1 MTDYNI
7 NFFFEDIKEPGLDYK
22 QIKHWLSLLTK
33 KYNFDLIELNYILC
47 SDDYLLN
54 INKEYL
60 QHDYYTDIIT
70 FDNSEV
76 AAEIEGDIFV
86 SIERVDDNSQTLK
99 TTFKDETLRVLAH
112 GLLHLCGF
120 QDKDKEDSEEM
131 RNQENNAIELY
142 HKQKRSTE
150 Q

>member
-142 HKQKRSTE
+142 YKQERSTE

>member
-7 NFFFEDIKEPGLDYK
+7 NFFFENIKEPGLDYK

-70 FDNSEV
+70 FDNSEA

-142 HKQKRSTE
+142 YKQERSTE

>member
-33 KYNFDLIELNYILC
+33 KHSFNLIELNYILC

-70 FDNSEV
+70 FDNSEA

-142 HKQKRSTE
+142 HKQERSTE